1 MTISNHQN
9 IPSSAINTVKPPYIT
24 MAIFAIIGF
33 VLLFGGIYLISLG
46 GSWYYLVAGLWILA
60 TAVLLK
66 KTRCIGA
73 VAVCCLIGCDS
84 SMVAM
89 GSGQR
94 FLGTRT

>member
-46 GSWYYLVAGLWILA
+46 GSWYYLVISYGGI
-60 TAVLLK
+60 T
-66 KTRCIGA
+66 
-73 VAVCCLIGCDS
+73 
-84 SMVAM
+84 
-89 GSGQR
+89 
-94 FLGTRT
+94 

>member
-46 GSWYYLVAGLWILA
+46 GSWYY
-60 TAVLLK
+60 
-66 KTRCIGA
+66 
-73 VAVCCLIGCDS
+73 
-84 SMVAM
+84 
-89 GSGQR
+89 
-94 FLGTRT
+94 